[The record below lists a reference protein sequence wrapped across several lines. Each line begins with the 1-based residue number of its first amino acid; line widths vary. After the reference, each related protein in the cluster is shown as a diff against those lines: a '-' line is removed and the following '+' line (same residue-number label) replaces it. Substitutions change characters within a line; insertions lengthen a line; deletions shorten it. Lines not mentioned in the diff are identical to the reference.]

1 MPMLQ
6 IDGVAIAEIDQ
17 ATANSLL
24 NYAKPAI
31 GKARQPHGFQTQVH
45 VMPHRGPSAVAVVDL
60 KLDFQVPP

>member
-6 IDGVAIAEIDQ
+6 IDGVAIAEIDH

-31 GKARQPHGFQTQVH
+31 GKARQPAGFQTQVL
-45 VMPHRGPSAVAVVDL
+45 VMPRRTTSAVATVDL
-60 KLDFQVPP
+60 KLDFQIPS

>member
-1 MPMLQ
+1 MLQ

-31 GKARQPHGFQTQVH
+31 GKAHRPAGFQTQVH
-45 VMPHRGPSAVAVVDL
+45 VMPRRGPSAVAAVDL
-60 KLDFQVPP
+60 KLDFQIPP

>member
-6 IDGVAIAEIDQ
+6 IDGVAIAEIDR

-31 GKARQPHGFQTQVH
+31 GRAHQPAGFRTQVH
-45 VMPHRGPSAVAVVDL
+45 VMPRRTPSAVVTVDL
-60 KLDFQVPP
+60 KLDFQIPS

>member
-1 MPMLQ
+1 MLQ

-31 GKARQPHGFQTQVH
+31 GKAHQPAEFLTQVH
-45 VMPHRGPSAVAVVDL
+45 VTAA
-60 KLDFQVPP
+60 